1 MFLLNL
7 ISDLVVLVLALT
19 FILWFITVVYNV
31 VLALLRDV
39 RNACGYARKASHI
52 GRNSPTY
59 R

>member
-7 ISDLVVLVLALT
+7 ISDLVIFGLVLTA
-19 FILWFITVVYNV
+19 FLWFITAVYNV

-39 RNACGYARKASHI
+39 RNACSYARKATHI

>member
-1 MFLLNL
+1 MLLLNL
-7 ISDLVVLVLALT
+7 ISDLVVFGLILT
-19 FILWFITVVYNV
+19 FFLWFITVVYNV

-39 RNACGYARKASHI
+39 RNACGYARKASHV